1 MADITDPIVIRF
13 VNEHLRPLAETVRDA
28 NVQIREAASVWT
40 DQVAP
45 LLTAHAAAD
54 PLADGREAEGVSRLD
69 KADLTAFVAVAG
81 QFITL
86 LDGAGIMNTVRKPTV
101 RVLRVRG

>member
-1 MADITDPIVIRF
+1 MADIINPVAIRF
-13 VNEHLRPLAETVRDA
+13 VNEHLRPLAETVRDCK
-28 NVQIREAASVWT
+28 VQLDEAAAVWT

-45 LLTAHAAAD
+45 LLSAHANGD
-54 PLADGREAEGVSRLD
+54 PLADGREAEGVSRLT

-81 QFITL
+81 QLITAL
-86 LDGAGIMNTVRKPTV
+86 NAAGVMNTIRKPTV